1 MEEINK
7 LRRLYHLKHVDRFNS
22 VLKRKES
29 SAEHSWSCLILADYF
44 LNLMKDRDIDRLKVY
59 ELLLYHDVVEIEA
72 GDIGLLETE
81 KRKDKKENERKAMLK
96 LKEEFPK
103 SVTSKFEILFNE
115 FEAAE
120 TKDAKFAKAIDK
132 MDALIH
138 EMDYKEDWKGWTE
151 KMVREFY
158 EKEIKDFFVIKEA
171 FERILIYVT
180 QEGYFTQ

>member
-1 MEEINK
+1 M
-7 LRRLYHLKHVDRFNS
+7 
-22 VLKRKES
+22 
-29 SAEHSWSCLILADYF
+29 
-44 LNLMKDRDIDRLKVY
+44 
-59 ELLLYHDVVEIEA
+59 
-72 GDIGLLETE
+72 
-81 KRKDKKENERKAMLK
+81 
-96 LKEEFPK
+96 
-103 SVTSKFEILFNE
+103 FNE